1 MSLIFTRQSSVNMF
15 APPAKRYQAGGRL
28 VPNPRSTCNRKIWVT
43 CILKLNQMETTAQN
57 KFQLRIA
64 IQWFFF
70 VILLVVG
77 VLNLVLVHP
86 VPGIVYLFLALLCLP
101 WTNTFLMEKFNFK
114 IPFAVQIVLFLLFMW
129 YSLAMGEVWEML

>member
-1 MSLIFTRQSSVNMF
+1 
-15 APPAKRYQAGGRL
+15 
-28 VPNPRSTCNRKIWVT
+28 
-43 CILKLNQMETTAQN
+43 METTAQN